1 MYDRVFIS
9 LDGSLTIGLSV
20 DLGFDSRC
28 DSSSETPGHTPFLD
42 ITDTFPGDDCFLY
55 VRNVLGIFQHAETYL
70 IWLCESPRS

>member
-28 DSSSETPGHTPFLD
+28 DSSSETTGHTLLLE
-42 ITDTFPGDDCFLY
+42 IRNANPGDGCLY
-55 VRNVLGIFQHAETYL
+55 KFRMLMGYSGMQKHT
-70 IWLCESPRS
+70 